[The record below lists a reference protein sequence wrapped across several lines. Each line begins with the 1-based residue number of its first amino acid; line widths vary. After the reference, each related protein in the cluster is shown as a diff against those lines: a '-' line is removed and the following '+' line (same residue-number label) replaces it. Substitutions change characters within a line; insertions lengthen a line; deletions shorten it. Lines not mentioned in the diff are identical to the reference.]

1 MVRQERIDT
10 SHILHKD
17 ENYVVLN
24 KPSGWLVHKSAMAG
38 DRRNCLSV
46 LRNMLDRPV
55 WPVHRLDRKT
65 SGVLLFALSPEAA
78 RAAMERFEARTVK
91 KEYLAIVRGWV
102 DEETV
107 VNDPLALPDGGAPQE
122 ACTHVYPL
130 ARGELPFPVGP
141 FATVRYSLLR
151 LVPETGR
158 WHQIRRHLN
167 HISHP
172 VLGDA
177 VHGDGRHN
185 RFFRSHFATDG
196 MTLHAWRLAIDLGDG
211 AGVRT
216 LEAPPPALFRQIAD
230 ACGWALP
237 GLETEVPT

>member
-1 MVRQERIDT
+1 MVTLERIDA
-10 SHILHKD
+10 SRILHKD
-17 ENYVVLN
+17 ENHVALN

-46 LRNMLDRPV
+46 LRNLLDHPV

-78 RAAMERFEARTVK
+78 RRAMEQFSERRVR

-102 DEETV
+102 CAEQV
-107 VNDPLALPDGGAPQE
+107 VDDALTPPDGGPPQE
-122 ACTHVYPL
+122 ARTHVYPL
-130 ARGELPFPVGP
+130 AHGELPHAVGRFP
-141 FATVRYSLLR
+141 TVRYSLLR

-185 RFFRSHFATDG
+185 RFFRAHFSTNG
-196 MTLHAWRLAIDLGDG
+196 MTLHAWRLEIELEGG
-211 AGVRT
+211 AGPLQ
-216 LEAPPPALFRQIAD
+216 LEAPPPPLFQQIAA
-230 ACGWALP
+230 ACGWVLP
-237 GLETEVPT
+237 GFETEVCA